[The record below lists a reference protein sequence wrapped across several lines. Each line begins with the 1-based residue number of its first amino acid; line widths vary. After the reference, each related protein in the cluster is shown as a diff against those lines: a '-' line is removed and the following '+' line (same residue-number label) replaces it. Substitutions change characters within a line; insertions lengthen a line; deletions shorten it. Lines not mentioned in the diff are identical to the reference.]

1 MRGSPASHNFCHVRI
16 STSDN
21 VETGPEKDGTIVGFD
36 ASTRAPVKIATSL
49 PESEVDAA
57 RMARGLGDEAYQSG
71 DLDGARDH
79 YISAISADPK
89 SIRAHHNL
97 ATVYL
102 AEGRPDEARK
112 ILEESIAHFP
122 DSAELHYKLG
132 VSFVRLSESDRAIKA
147 FEEAL
152 SLDTDHLDGRFQI
165 ALLHARGAAPASR
178 DRARAI
184 EMLESILD
192 ASTRGLPY
200 ENLDRVCFL
209 LASFLDDFSDQ
220 RQRAIE
226 VYRLGLE
233 ADSLFAPA
241 HNNLGVLLMQEG
253 QTIPALGSFK
263 IAIHLQPDYTL
274 PYRNLARLLF
284 DHTSPVQMEQEY
296 ATLSDEFGVRGP
308 AVLAR
313 LSLELIDL
321 GRGQVYESLYTHGH
335 RIKNLMGLSGNRLRR
350 ISRDLDKGEPISDRL
365 NTLVSQQEQVYDQWV
380 AYLRT
385 MKPDTIS
392 PTLVHLP
399 TVIRETVKDLEGQY
413 PGRHLTFA
421 TEDRVPQVKADAIM
435 IREAFTNL
443 VLNALQ
449 AIEQDGHV
457 SVQTGFDPQRTSVFI
472 EVEDDGPGIPDSE
485 QNRIFD
491 PGFSTREKGN
501 GYGLSI
507 CSRIVSAHRGSLRL
521 ISQEGAGAVFRI
533 DLPIDFEVMSEE
545 ETIRWQRSSGD
556 GSSHPIAEEF
566 LE

>member
-1 MRGSPASHNFCHVRI
+1 
-16 STSDN
+16 
-21 VETGPEKDGTIVGFD
+21 
-36 ASTRAPVKIATSL
+36 
-49 PESEVDAA
+49 
-57 RMARGLGDEAYQSG
+57 
-71 DLDGARDH
+71 
-79 YISAISADPK
+79 
-89 SIRAHHNL
+89 
-97 ATVYL
+97 
-102 AEGRPDEARK
+102 
-112 ILEESIAHFP
+112 
-122 DSAELHYKLG
+122 
-132 VSFVRLSESDRAIKA
+132 
-147 FEEAL
+147 
-152 SLDTDHLDGRFQI
+152 
-165 ALLHARGAAPASR
+165 
-178 DRARAI
+178 
-184 EMLESILD
+184 MLESIL
-192 ASTRGLPY
+192 AATTRGIPY

-209 LASFLDDFSDQ
+209 LASFLDDFTDQ
-220 RQRAIE
+220 RHRAIE

-253 QTIPALGSFK
+253 PTIPALGAFK

-284 DHTSPVQMEQEY
+284 DHTRPAQMAEEY
-296 ATLSDEFGVRGP
+296 ATLSDEFSAQGP
-308 AVLAR
+308 AVLAK

-350 ISRDLDKGEPISDRL
+350 IARDLDKGDNVTDRL
-365 NTLVSQQEQVYDQWV
+365 TTLVGEQEQVYDQWV

-392 PTLVHLP
+392 PTLVDLP
-399 TVIRETVKDLEGQY
+399 ALIRETVLELEGQN
-413 PGRHLTFA
+413 PNRHLTFV
-421 TEDRVPQVKADAIM
+421 TEERVSQLKADAVM
-435 IREAFTNL
+435 LREAFTNL
-443 VLNALQ
+443 ALNALQ

-472 EVEDDGPGIPDSE
+472 EVEDDGPGIPESE
-485 QNRIFD
+485 QNRVFD

-507 CSRIVSAHRGSLRL
+507 CSRIVSAHKGSLRL

-556 GSSHPIAEEF
+556 GSSDPIAEEF

>member
-1 MRGSPASHNFCHVRI
+1 VN
-16 STSDN
+16 
-21 VETGPEKDGTIVGFD
+21 TGPEKDAAIAGFD
-36 ASTRAPVKIATSL
+36 AATHAPVKIATAL

-57 RMARGLGDEAYQSG
+57 RTARGSGDEAYQMG
-71 DLDGARDH
+71 DLDCARE
-79 YISAISADPK
+79 YYVSAISADPK
-89 SIRAHHNL
+89 SVRAHHNL

-102 AEGRPDEARK
+102 SEGRPDEARK
-112 ILEESIAHFP
+112 VLEESITLFP
-122 DSAELHYKLG
+122 ESSDLRYKLG
-132 VSFVRLSESDRAIKA
+132 VSFLRLSDPDNATTA
-147 FEEAL
+147 FNTAL
-152 SLDTDHLDGRFQI
+152 ALDADHLDARFQL
-165 ALLHARGAAPASR
+165 ALLYARGAAPASK

-184 EMLESILD
+184 ETLESILE
-192 ASTRGLPY
+192 ATSRGLPY

-209 LASFLDDFSDQ
+209 LASFLDDFADQ
-220 RQRAIE
+220 RNRAIE
-226 VYRLGLE
+226 VYRLGLK
-233 ADSLFAPA
+233 ADPLFAPG

-284 DHTSPVQMEQEY
+284 DHTSPVQMEEEY
-296 ATLSDEFGVRGP
+296 ATLSDEFGPQGP
-308 AVLAR
+308 AVLAK

-350 ISRDLDKGEPISDRL
+350 IARDLDKGESVTDRL
-365 NTLVSQQEQVYDQWV
+365 TTLVGEQEQVYDQWV

-385 MKPDTIS
+385 MKPDTIN
-392 PTLVHLP
+392 PTLVHIPGL
-399 TVIRETVKDLEGQY
+399 IRETVMALEAQH
-413 PGRHLTFA
+413 PDRHISFA
-421 TEDRVPQVKADAIM
+421 TEERVPQVKADAVM
-435 IREAFTNL
+435 LREAFNNL

-449 AIEQDGHV
+449 ATELDGHV

-472 EVEDDGPGIPDSE
+472 EVEDDGPGIPEAE

-507 CSRIVSAHRGSLRL
+507 CARIVSAHRGSLRL

-533 DLPIDFEVMSEE
+533 DLPMDFEVMSEE
-545 ETIRWQRSSGD
+545 ETIRWQRPSGD